1 MMINITPVKE
11 QKTKEYDSFFKQE
24 KDKEL
29 FNEPWVK
36 EHGYFLE
43 LDGQQLGFFVLY
55 PINDKKVWLR
65 RLVMSEQ
72 TNPALLIMVFDWVS
86 EKARAQKYKELFVHV
101 QEASTSPL
109 LEMNGFK
116 ETYEAPVHD
125 PKDVDWFIKEL

>member
-1 MMINITPVKE
+1 MMVNITPVKE
-11 QKTKEYDSFFKQE
+11 QAPQDYDSFFKQE

-29 FNEPWVK
+29 FKESWVK

-72 TNPALLIMVFDWVS
+72 TNPAMLIMVFDWVS
-86 EKARAQKYKELFVHV
+86 EKARSQKFKELYVHV
-101 QEASTSPL
+101 QDSSTSPL
-109 LEMNGFK
+109 LEMNSFK

-125 PKDVDWFIKEL
+125 PSDVDWFVKEL

>member
-1 MMINITPVKE
+1 MMVNITPVKE
-11 QKTKEYDSFFKQE
+11 QEPKDYDSLFKQE

-29 FNEPWVK
+29 FKESWVK

-72 TNPALLIMVFDWVS
+72 TNPAMLIMVFDWVS
-86 EKARAQKYKELFVHV
+86 EKARSQKFKELYVHV
-101 QEASTSPL
+101 QDSSTSPL
-109 LEMNGFK
+109 LEMNRFK

-125 PKDVDWFIKEL
+125 PSDVDWFVKEL